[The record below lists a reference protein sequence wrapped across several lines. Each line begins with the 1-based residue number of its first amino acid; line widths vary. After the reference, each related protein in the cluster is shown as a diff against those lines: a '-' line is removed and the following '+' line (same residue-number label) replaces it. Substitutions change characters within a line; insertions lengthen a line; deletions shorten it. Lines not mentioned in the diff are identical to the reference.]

1 MERKHF
7 CEVTK
12 MAGMT
17 AGNEKIYDAASA
29 YKCVGTDVGTDVG
42 TRCVFWCFG
51 AFFYEYLR
59 AEKGGKYKKNQ
70 PIFNVLA
77 LNIG

>member
-1 MERKHF
+1 M
-7 CEVTK
+7 V
-12 MAGMT
+12 GVT
-17 AGNEKIYDAASA
+17 AGNEKIYDVAWD
-29 YKCVGTDVGTDVG
+29 YKRVGTIVGTDVGTIVG
-42 TRCVFWCFG
+42 TRCVFWCFM

>member
-1 MERKHF
+1 M
-7 CEVTK
+7 V
-12 MAGMT
+12 GMT

-29 YKCVGTDVGTDVG
+29 YKCVGTDVG

>member
-1 MERKHF
+1 M
-7 CEVTK
+7 V
-12 MAGMT
+12 GMT
-17 AGNEKIYDAASA
+17 AGNEKIYDAMW
-29 YKCVGTDVGTDVG
+29 GTKTVHTAVHTTVHTSVHTQHGSP
-42 TRCVFWCFG
+42 CFR

>member
-1 MERKHF
+1 
-7 CEVTK
+7 
-12 MAGMT
+12 MT
-17 AGNEKIYDAASA
+17 HE
-29 YKCVGTDVGTDVG
+29 CVGTTVGTIVGTVVG
-42 TRCVFWCFG
+42 TRRVFWCLV